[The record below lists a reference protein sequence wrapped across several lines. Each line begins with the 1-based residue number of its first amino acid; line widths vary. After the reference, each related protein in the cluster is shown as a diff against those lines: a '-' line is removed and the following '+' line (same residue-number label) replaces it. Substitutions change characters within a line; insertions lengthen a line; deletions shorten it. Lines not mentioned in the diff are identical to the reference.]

1 MAETKRR
8 ARGEDSIYYD
18 RSRNRWTGTITAGWK
33 PDGRRDRITVR
44 GRTRTEV
51 KEKLRDKH
59 QELAAGVRTSA
70 SYTVERCLNDWLQT
84 LSTHEESTV
93 TGYRITVRHL
103 IELIGTVKLAE
114 LKVRDVQFALGK
126 LAERLSTRSVRLA
139 RMILTQAIRNAM
151 VNDLVVRNVAD
162 LAAVPTGLPGR
173 PSRSLNLEQALTVL
187 DAAKG
192 ERLWPYVAVSMLGGI
207 RTEEARALRWS
218 EVDLEAG
225 TVAVYRS
232 VRRTGETKTEKS
244 RRVFQIPEIAVA
256 ALRELVLR
264 QAAARAKAGTAWKE
278 NDLVFCTSLGGPM
291 YATDVQMEFK
301 RITEKAGLGRDWTP
315 RELRHTFVSLLSDS
329 GVPIEQIAD
338 AVGHSSTRTTEVVY
352 RHQLRPVTRTA
363 AIALGP
369 LFESRGQTDGGQS
382 CVLGYQHL
390 VRQNRKAFEQRK

>member
-18 RSRNRWTGTITAGWK
+18 RSRDRWTGTITVGWK
-33 PDGRRDRITVR
+33 PDGRRDRIAVR
-44 GRTRTEV
+44 GRTKTEV
-51 KEKLRDKH
+51 KDKLRTKH
-59 QELAAGVRTSA
+59 QELAAGVRA
-70 SYTVERCLNDWLQT
+70 PAHYTVEQCLKDWLET
-84 LSTHEESTV
+84 LRTQAATTV
-93 TGYRITVRHL
+93 TGYQIMTRHL
-103 IELIGTVKLAE
+103 IELIGAVRLAE
-114 LKVRDVQFALGK
+114 LKVRDVDFALGK
-126 LAERLSTRSVRLA
+126 LAKRFSTRSVRLA
-139 RMILTQAIRNAM
+139 RMILIQAIRNAM
-151 VNDLVVRNVAD
+151 VNDLAVRNVAD
-162 LAAVPTGLPGR
+162 LAIVPTGLPGR
-173 PSRSLNLEQALTVL
+173 PSRSLNLEQALAVL

-244 RRVFQIPEIAVA
+244 RRVFQIPELAVA
-256 ALRELVLR
+256 ALRELVPKL
-264 QAAARAKAGTAWKE
+264 AAARAKAGTAWKE
-278 NDLVFCTSLGGPM
+278 NSLVFCTSLGGPM
-291 YATDVQMEFK
+291 YATDVRMEFK

-352 RHQLRPVTRTA
+352 RHQLRPVTPTA
-363 AIALGP
+363 AVALGP
-369 LFESRGQTDGGQS
+369 LFESRGKTDGGQS
-382 CVLGYQHL
+382 QALGYQDPYRL
-390 VRQNRKAFEQRK
+390 DG